1 MHWGIAAA
9 FSIIFATL
17 LGAFNAYILLDR
29 QNSIRWTIFL
39 PIYWLAWAASLIT
52 PGQIGDIATISTLLK
67 KQKIDWHLSLGRS
80 LLDKLIS
87 FIVMAALAS
96 IGLYLTSKNSL
107 NIDISEKSIL
117 LMSISIGILILL
129 LRSKFNMYFSPKI
142 DGARGLIG
150 RTLKEAKL
158 TLYQYPTKVI
168 VNIILT
174 IAKISLIGL
183 CYWCIFRGLGA
194 DEISLFMTITL
205 SSASSLVAYIP
216 ISFNGIGTVEASGLL
231 LFSEIGLTT
240 SNILAGFLA
249 LRLLV
254 MLLAFLPS
262 ACLLLFWRYK
272 VTY

>member
-1 MHWGIAAA
+1 MHWVIAAA

-96 IGLYLTSKNSL
+96 IGLYLTSKNYL

-117 LMSISIGILILL
+117 LMSISIGILIFL
-129 LRSKFNMYFSPKI
+129 LRSKLTHLLTLN
-142 DGARGLIG
+142 
-150 RTLKEAKL
+150 TLKKGV
-158 TLYQYPTKVI
+158 KNFV
-168 VNIILT
+168 
-174 IAKISLIGL
+174 SL
-183 CYWCIFRGLGA
+183 
-194 DEISLFMTITL
+194 
-205 SSASSLVAYIP
+205 
-216 ISFNGIGTVEASGLL
+216 
-231 LFSEIGLTT
+231 
-240 SNILAGFLA
+240 
-249 LRLLV
+249 
-254 MLLAFLPS
+254 
-262 ACLLLFWRYK
+262 
-272 VTY
+272 